1 MDHPRTSVPRVSL
14 VPRRSAE
21 DFIHRIADLKD
32 EAGTRAYGTLAYFLD
47 IALREAMIQAD
58 QEAHDRKANNAPQTD
73 LWLPE
78 R

>member
-1 MDHPRTSVPRVSL
+1 MDRGSSLVPL
-14 VPRRSAE
+14 VPRRSLEAL
-21 DFIHRIADLKD
+21 ISRIADLKA
-32 EAGTRAYGTLAYFLD
+32 EADVGGYGTLVYFLD

-58 QEAHDRKANNAPQTD
+58 REKHDRMARSANPSD